1 MKALITLWIINC
13 NFLKTVSTNRVR
25 LLNSRLLIYKEIT
38 MKKLI
43 ATCTLSLLILT
54 NTSYAKEQQISSV
67 ERMFAVMGMDKQ
79 MTGGFEAMLPVIE
92 QMASQ
97 LQLDDAAKEEL
108 KNIYRDWFKYD
119 FDQQAIL
126 TKLVAVYSGSFTDKE
141 INELIAFYE
150 TPTGQKFLAKSPQL
164 MQFGAQLGMQEGQ
177 LKQALLLERLQP
189 FLAKHQGK

>member
-1 MKALITLWIINC
+1 
-13 NFLKTVSTNRVR
+13 
-25 LLNSRLLIYKEIT
+25 
-38 MKKLI
+38 
-43 ATCTLSLLILT
+43 
-54 NTSYAKEQQISSV
+54 
-67 ERMFAVMGMDKQ
+67 

-126 TKLVAVYSGSFTDKE
+126 TKLVAVYSESFTDKE

-164 MQFGAQLGMQEGQ
+164 MQIGAQLGMQEGQ